1 MCYDNFRGKLCRLS
15 DMPPK
20 FTGKTRLLRA
30 AMLPLLLVFPLFLPA
45 QSQTRWTLESVLD
58 RMDAGAR
65 DFRTLTANVEHIKY
79 TDVVKDTSTESGQMW
94 LQKKDEK
101 MRIQFARPDQ
111 RTILRSGNSL
121 AIYNP
126 KINRVEE
133 YDLGKDRAL
142 VDQYV
147 RLGFGTRSEDLKKSF
162 DVKFAGEQ
170 ELDGRRTL
178 LLELTPKTEQVR
190 AQISKIEMWVDESAW
205 LPLQQKFFEAGSG
218 DYFIF
223 HYSDLKKNL
232 KIEDSRFKQDWP
244 KNATKIKPRG

>member
-1 MCYDNFRGKLCRLS
+1 
-15 DMPPK
+15 MPPT
-20 FTGKTRLLRA
+20 FAGKTRLLGIA
-30 AMLPLLLVFPLFLPA
+30 FLPVLLLIPFPLHG
-45 QSQTRWTLESVLD
+45 QSAPKWTLETALE

-65 DFRTLTANVEHIKY
+65 DFRTLTANIEHVKY
-79 TDVVKDTSTESGQMW
+79 TDVVKDISTESGQMW

-101 MRIQFARPDQ
+101 MRIEFAKPDQ

-162 DVKFAGEQ
+162 AVTFAGEN
-170 ELDGRRTL
+170 ELDGKKTL

-223 HYSDLKKNL
+223 HYSEIKKNL
-232 KIEDSRFKQDWP
+232 KIEESRFKADWP
-244 KNATKIKPRG
+244 KNASKIKPRG

>member
-1 MCYDNFRGKLCRLS
+1 MQSKAAGKN
-15 DMPPK
+15 K
-20 FTGKTRLLRA
+20 LRFSA
-30 AMLPLLLVFPLFLPA
+30 IPPLLLFFSLLAAA
-45 QSQTRWTLESVLD
+45 QSAQKWTLESTLD

-65 DFRTLTANVEHIKY
+65 DFRTLTASVEHIKY
-79 TDVVKDTSTESGQMW
+79 TDVVKDTSAESGQMW

-101 MRIQFARPDQ
+101 MRIEFAKPDQ
-111 RTILRSGNSL
+111 RTILRTGNSL

-147 RLGFGTRSEDLKKSF
+147 RLGFGTRSDDLKKGF
-162 DVKFAGEQ
+162 DVALVGEHDF
-170 ELDGRRTL
+170 DGKKTL
-178 LLELTPKTEQVR
+178 LLVLTPKTEQVR

-205 LPLQQKFFEAGSG
+205 LPLQQKFYEAGSG

-232 KIEDSRFKQDWP
+232 KIEESRFKQDWP
-244 KNATKIKPRG
+244 KNASKIKPRG

>member
-1 MCYDNFRGKLCRLS
+1 
-15 DMPPK
+15 MPRK
-20 FTGKTRLLRA
+20 STGKTRLLRA
-30 AMLPLLLVFPLFLPA
+30 AILPFLLALPLLA
-45 QSQTRWTLESVLD
+45 QSPAKWTLESVLD

-79 TDVVKDTSTESGQMW
+79 TDVVKDTSSESGQMW

-101 MRIQFARPDQ
+101 MRIQFAKPDQ

-147 RLGFGTRSEDLKKSF
+147 RLGFGTRSEDLRKSF
-162 DVKFAGEQ
+162 AVKFVGEQ
-170 ELDGRRTL
+170 ELDGKKTL
-178 LLELTPKTEQVR
+178 LLELTPKTEPVR
-190 AQISKIEMWVDESAW
+190 AQISRIEMWVDESAW

-223 HYSDLKKNL
+223 HYSDIKKNL
-232 KIEDSRFKQDWP
+232 KIEESRFKQDWP

>member
-1 MCYDNFRGKLCRLS
+1 MQLKAAGKNELRLC
-15 DMPPK
+15 
-20 FTGKTRLLRA
+20 A
-30 AMLPLLLVFPLFLPA
+30 IVPLLLFFPWLAQA
-45 QSQTRWTLESVLD
+45 QSTQKWTLESTLG

-65 DFRTLTANVEHIKY
+65 DFRTLTASVEHIKY

-101 MRIQFARPDQ
+101 MRIEFAKPDQ
-111 RTILRSGNSL
+111 RTILRAGNSL

-162 DVKFAGEQ
+162 DVAFSGEQ
-170 ELDGRRTL
+170 ELDGKRTL

-205 LPLQQKFFEAGSG
+205 LPLQQKFYEAGSG

-223 HYSDLKKNL
+223 HYSDIKKNL
-232 KIEDSRFKQDWP
+232 KIEESRFKQDWP

>member
-1 MCYDNFRGKLCRLS
+1 MQLKAIRKNKLRLCAVL
-15 DMPPK
+15 
-20 FTGKTRLLRA
+20 TLLPFF
-30 AMLPLLLVFPLFLPA
+30 PLLAPA
-45 QSQTRWTLESVLD
+45 QSAQKWTLESTLD
-58 RMDAGAR
+58 RMDAAAR

-101 MRIQFARPDQ
+101 MRIEFAKPDQ
-111 RTILRSGNSL
+111 RTILRAGNSL

-133 YDLGKDRAL
+133 YDLGKERAL

-162 DVKFAGEQ
+162 DVEFSGEHD
-170 ELDGRRTL
+170 LDGRKTL
-178 LLELTPKTEQVR
+178 LLELTPKTDQVR
-190 AQISKIEMWVDESAW
+190 AQISKIQMWVDESAW

-223 HYSDLKKNL
+223 HYSDIKKNL
-232 KIEDSRFKQDWP
+232 KIEESRFKQDWP

>member
-1 MCYDNFRGKLCRLS
+1 MALRLT
-15 DMPPK
+15 K
-20 FTGKTRLLRA
+20 KITLF
-30 AMLPLLLVFPLFLPA
+30 LLVLVVAGLAESLSLFA
-45 QSQTRWTLESVLD
+45 QSSDKWNVDSVLD

-65 DFRTLTANVEHIKY
+65 DFRTLTANIEHIKY
-79 TDVVKDTSTESGQMW
+79 TEVVKDTSTETGQMW
-94 LQKKDEK
+94 LQRKDEK
-101 MRIQFARPDQ
+101 MRIEFAKPDQ
-111 RTILRSGNSL
+111 RTILRSGDTL

-133 YDLGKDRAL
+133 YDLGKNRAL

-147 RLGFGTRSEDLKKSF
+147 RLGFGTRSDDLRKSF
-162 DVKFAGEQ
+162 SVAYSGEQ
-170 ELDGRRTL
+170 DLDGKKTL

-190 AQISKIEMWVDESAW
+190 AQISKIQMWIDESAW

-223 HYSDLKKNL
+223 HYSDIKKNL
-232 KIEDSRFKQDWP
+232 KIDESRFKPDWP